1 MNMTRKKTL
10 ALKMIFLST
19 LFARI
24 LKKVILVKNISK
36 DFKESFFTLLLCI
49 PGGLLSGIIIGVSTA
64 SLEVFPALIIL
75 IPGAIDMRGNI
86 FASLGSRLGTYLH
99 TGQISP
105 SFKRVKILDQNI
117 VSSFILTMFMSTYL
131 GILASVLAKIV
142 GLKVTVVDMILV
154 SILGGVF
161 SAVFM
166 LLITVVIAFF
176 SFRKGWNP
184 DNVTSPIITLT
195 GDILTLPLLFISLTL
210 VLMMPDI
217 LKIGFLIILLILTIS
232 FFMLIFHHKCKPYC
246 KRIVIESI
254 PIFFL
259 CGLLSTFSGSILGG
273 NITGLISIAGLFTI
287 IPAFLEHG
295 GAMGG
300 ILSSKFS
307 SALHLGTIQS
317 SNELSKPSK
326 EVLHSF
332 LIMHVQG
339 LIIFSLL
346 GFFAF
351 ILNIALGLSTPSL
364 LQMILICVVAG
375 ELLLVIINLVS
386 YYSCVISYRSGL
398 DPDNI
403 VIPLITSSMDV
414 VGTSCLVGTTILLGI
429 I

>member
-1 MNMTRKKTL
+1 MNTEKRKTL
-10 ALKMIFLST
+10 PLKMHAIATLYT
-19 LFARI
+19 LF
-24 LKKVILVKNISK
+24 LKKLSQLKNIPN
-36 DFKESFFTLLLCI
+36 DFKESFLTLLLCI
-49 PGGLLSGIIIGVSTA
+49 PGGLLSGIIIGVSTS

-86 FASLGSRLGTYLH
+86 FASFGSRLGTYLH

-117 VSSFILTMFMSTYL
+117 ASSFILTMFMSTYL
-131 GILASVLAKIV
+131 GLLASILAKVV
-142 GLKVTVVDMILV
+142 GLKVDVIDMLLV

-161 SAVFM
+161 SAFFM
-166 LLITVVIAFF
+166 LIITVVIAFL

-184 DNVTSPIITLT
+184 DNVTSPIITLA
-195 GDILTLPLLFISLTL
+195 GDILTLPLLFISLSL
-210 VLMMPDI
+210 VLMMPGMMK
-217 LKIGFLIILLILTIS
+217 LGFFIILLVLTIS
-232 FFMLIFHHKCKPYC
+232 SFMLIFYHKCKPFC
-246 KRIVIESI
+246 KRIVLESI
-254 PIFFL
+254 PVFFF

-317 SNELSKPSK
+317 SKNLSKPSK
-326 EVLHSF
+326 EVIHSF

-346 GFFAF
+346 GSFAF
-351 ILNIALGLSTPSL
+351 LVNIALNLSTPSIL
-364 LQMILICVVAG
+364 HMILVCVIAG
-375 ELLLVIINLVS
+375 ELLLVIINFVS
-386 YYSCVISYRSGL
+386 YYSCVLSYKSGL

-414 VGTSCLVGTTILLGI
+414 VGTSCLVGTIIFLGI